1 MVTSSYLNF
10 YSKKEKKFLFDGEVK
25 VKIIIFQISNRS
37 ISSYSLK
44 KKLKKVRVLPPF
56 QTKGMTSDSVNQLT
70 KHLHEAMQKEYDL
83 LNKEIRLD
91 EKYYTK
97 KVAPIAVSELDVK
110 DELNE
115 SVMSNLEETE
125 GSEKLNMTQ
134 NDDNNNSIIEED
146 MKKFN

>member
-1 MVTSSYLNF
+1 M
-10 YSKKEKKFLFDGEVK
+10 
-25 VKIIIFQISNRS
+25 
-37 ISSYSLK
+37 
-44 KKLKKVRVLPPF
+44 PPF

-83 LNKEIRLD
+83 LNKEIHLD

-115 SVMSNLEETE
+115 TVMSNLEETE
-125 GSEKLNMTQ
+125 ESEKLNMTQ